1 MSNWSIKQRLREE
14 ILEAVEKGDT
24 EKVEYL
30 LGRGADVNESEG
42 GYIAKKTVLL
52 LAIEK
57 NHEHIAK
64 LLVDKGADLT
74 VTVTL
79 SGTKKTVPDIARDKG
94 FNDLANYMQYK
105 LDMNERLTASVK
117 DGYIDYVQDN
127 INRGGDVNVMYRPPE
142 IDQPDCTL
150 LQLALIKGHVDI
162 AKILLQNGV
171 ELHHVMKWDDQS
183 EDTAKSYAERM
194 NYDDIVKLI
203 EEKLKALPNNNSKV
217 ANGNGVSNY
226 EEINETKGK
235 HVEVYDIEDVDEL
248 QENNTA
254 PAMQAHQKKKNGNCV
269 IS

>member
-127 INRGGDVNVMYRPPE
+127 INRGGDVNVMYR
-142 IDQPDCTL
+142 
-150 LQLALIKGHVDI
+150 
-162 AKILLQNGV
+162 
-171 ELHHVMKWDDQS
+171 WDDQS

>member
-30 LGRGADVNESEG
+30 LDRGADVNESEG

-79 SGTKKTVPDIARDKG
+79 TGTKKTLPDIARDKG
-94 FNDLANYMQYK
+94 FNDLANHMQYK

-127 INRGGDVNVMYRPPE
+127 INRGGDVNVMYR
-142 IDQPDCTL
+142 
-150 LQLALIKGHVDI
+150 
-162 AKILLQNGV
+162 
-171 ELHHVMKWDDQS
+171 WDDQS
-183 EDTAKSYAERM
+183 EDTAKTYAERM

-203 EEKLKALPNNNSKV
+203 EEKLKVLPNNNSKV